1 MIWDSTYPLFPLIVE
16 NKLLENKSGRIFA
29 FDKFTLQILP
39 TNLGAC
45 KPTFYTFY
53 TSHLRWKS
61 TEALFLSYRPQ
72 TIGSQFHNFS
82 RQIAFI
88 QYSGPSKHAW
98 AFSETV
104 QKNSK
109 ITYQVCKEIL
119 TELRFNIIKNLLCL
133 FFIDSFMTMCNFKKR
148 LISAAVVLQAMFMN
162 DWKQTAKWWKLQETT
177 NNK

>member
-1 MIWDSTYPLFPLIVE
+1 MIGLHVHPKNGKGNHLRSHLRAITALDDSRLGV
-16 NKLLENKSGRIFA
+16 ENKSGRIFA
-29 FDKFTLQILP
+29 FDKFTLQNLANKSGCVQ
-39 TNLGAC
+39 TNLLY
-45 KPTFYTFY
+45 FLYI
-53 TSHLRWKS
+53 TSELK
-61 TEALFLSYRPQ
+61 EYYEGLFLSYRPQ

-148 LISAAVVLQAMFMN
+148 LIRAAVLLQAMFMN
-162 DWKQTAKWWKLQETT
+162 D
-177 NNK
+177 